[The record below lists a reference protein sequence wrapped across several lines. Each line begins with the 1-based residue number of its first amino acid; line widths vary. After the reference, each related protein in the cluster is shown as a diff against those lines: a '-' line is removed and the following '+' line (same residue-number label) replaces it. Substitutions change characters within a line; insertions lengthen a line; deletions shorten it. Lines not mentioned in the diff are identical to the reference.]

1 MKIKIANDEY
11 LEKAKHLSEEETEKL
26 QFRMRGKLFRRAEDQ
41 KLTMTEAIAIQLEI
55 EDMELQEWR
64 KKRQEMLARDKGD
77 KKK

>member
-1 MKIKIANDEY
+1 MKIKIASDEY
-11 LEKAKHLSEEETEKL
+11 LEKAKHLSEEEMEKL

-64 KKRQEMLARDKGD
+64 KKRQEMLASDKGD